1 MTDKYTNKE
10 KIVRLFKDG
19 QTIMCGGF
27 ANHGV
32 PNKLIDCILES
43 GARHLTLIS
52 NDSGDADLTIG
63 RLIRHGVVDKLIASH
78 IGRNTDTIQLVEEG
92 KIDLELVPQGSLAER
107 IRCGGSGLGGVLTK
121 TGLGTMVAQGKQ
133 VITVNNEAYLL
144 ETALRA
150 DIALVR
156 ARTSDPLGNLTYHG
170 TMQNFNPL
178 VAKASAI
185 TLVDAD
191 MHVDIGELPLDSIIT
206 PGAYVNYV
214 LAAEESDHE
223 RA

>member
-1 MTDKYTNKE
+1 MADKYSSKDS
-10 KIVRLFKDG
+10 IIRLFKDG

-43 GARHLTLIS
+43 GVRHLTLIS
-52 NDSGDADLTIG
+52 NDSGDANLTIG
-63 RLIRHGVVDKLIASH
+63 RLIHHGVIDKLIASH
-78 IGRNTDTIQLVEEG
+78 IGRNPETIEMVESG
-92 KIDLELVPQGSLAER
+92 KIELELVPQGSLAER

-121 TGLGTMVAQGKQ
+121 TGLGTMVEKGKQ
-133 VITVNNEAYLL
+133 VIAVQDEEFLL

-150 DIALVR
+150 DIGLVR

-191 MHVDIGELPLDSIIT
+191 MHVDIGERTIESIVT
-206 PGAYVNYV
+206 PGAYVDFV
-214 LAAEESDHE
+214 LAAKEFDHE